1 MSKSSF
7 FIVLA
12 ALLIVGCEQKGA
24 ITRENPLKSVDN
36 RYMKDLAVGY
46 LKNIWIPVAPANPLY
61 DKYEFYREHR
71 PEILETLEVADSL
84 TVADKGVVL
93 VRYSLG
99 GDIYRSAI
107 WMRKM
112 KDHWFI
118 SLRLSEYSEEYEQYD
133 DETKKRADIVMEKAR
148 KWDEEGKDAWWGF

>member
-1 MSKSSF
+1 MKKLF
-7 FIVLA
+7 VLA
-12 ALLIVGCEQKGA
+12 VALLLFVGCNQNGA
-24 ITRENPLKSVDN
+24 VMTERPLASVDN
-36 RYMKDLAVGY
+36 RSMESLAVGY

-61 DKYEFYREHR
+61 DKYEFYRVHR

-84 TVADKGVVL
+84 AVADKGVVL